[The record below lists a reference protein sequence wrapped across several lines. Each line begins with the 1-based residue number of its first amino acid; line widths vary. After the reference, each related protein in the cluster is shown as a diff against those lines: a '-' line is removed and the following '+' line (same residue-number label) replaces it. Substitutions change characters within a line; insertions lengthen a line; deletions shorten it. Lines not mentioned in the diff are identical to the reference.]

1 MAQSSARTW
10 QGRYGFRLFTAAR
23 PSPAGLSFFEGQ
35 VRKMDEHEMWWSLR
49 RVMYRNT
56 LTYAETEIIRD
67 WLQGF
72 PKVIRVLKSKVWDGE
87 SQEVVDAFE
96 RWYDHWWESG
106 VFKQG

>member
-1 MAQSSARTW
+1 
-10 QGRYGFRLFTAAR
+10 
-23 PSPAGLSFFEGQ
+23 
-35 VRKMDEHEMWWSLR
+35 MDEHEMWWSLR